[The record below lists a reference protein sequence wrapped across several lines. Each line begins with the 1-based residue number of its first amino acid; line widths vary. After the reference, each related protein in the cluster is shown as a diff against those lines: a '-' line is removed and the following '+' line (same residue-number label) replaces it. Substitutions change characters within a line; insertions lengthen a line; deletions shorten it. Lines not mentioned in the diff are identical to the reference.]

1 MLKVSMS
8 SVYNVQLLNNEINA
22 VNALIFFMGKKTL
35 HFNYL
40 IYLKLFKII
49 TSANTHCCIL
59 VFH

>member
-22 VNALIFFMGKKTL
+22 VNKSLWEKEL

-40 IYLKLFKII
+40 IYLKPFKII